1 MAKQPA
7 ETALTKMQNNL
18 PDYLQG
24 LQPSAV
30 VKFVPEATDIFPRL
44 SIKGKDFAVTM
55 SGTRV
60 EFDTSVRVIII
71 GVDQNIRKSYYPGT
85 YSSDSKN
92 PPSCF
97 SLDGIAPSAD
107 SVAPYSLTCAGCPAS
122 KWHSAKKLGK
132 QPPDSKSAAPACD
145 GNMYFLMLIAEEG
158 TDPDDI
164 GIVQAQFKY
173 SSYTEYLAYQ
183 EGIKALADGVLITPD
198 LVYTRMSFKKGT
210 EYPSV
215 LFQADGWVP
224 PKLVEHIRKLQS
236 TDKVQKFLKPDPNHI
251 GADTAVEWTPKED
264 KPVSPMGAM
273 PDYGNAV
280 AKTTVEATNP
290 AEEFFAGLQDQ
301 ADVSEATDLALG
313 VLEAVDT
320 IDDTDL
326 SVVVAQS

>member
-7 ETALTKMQNNL
+7 ETALSKMQNNL
-18 PDYLQG
+18 PDYLKG
-24 LQPSAV
+24 LQPNAV
-30 VKFVPEATDIFPRL
+30 VSFVPEAQDLFPRL
-44 SIKGKDFAVTM
+44 SIRGKEFSVSL

-60 EFDTSVRVIII
+60 EFDHSLRVIIV

-132 QPPDSKSAAPACD
+132 QTPDSKSAAPACD
-145 GNMYFLMLIAEEG
+145 GNMYMLIMIADEG
-158 TDPDDI
+158 TDPDEL
-164 GIVQAQFKY
+164 GIIQAQFKY
-173 SSYTEYLAYQ
+173 SSYTEYLQYQ
-183 EGIKALADGVLITPD
+183 EGIKALVEGVLITPD
-198 LVYTRMSFKKGT
+198 LVYTRMSFKKGV
-210 EYPSV
+210 EYPAV
-215 LFQADGWVP
+215 LFQPDGWVP

-236 TDKVQKFLKPDPNHI
+236 TDKVQEFLKPDPNHI
-251 GADTAVEWTPKED
+251 GTDTAVVWTPKEE

-273 PDYGNAV
+273 PDYGNQV

-301 ADVSEATDLALG
+301 SDASEATDLALD
-313 VLEAVDT
+313 VLEAVDSP
-320 IDDTDL
+320 DL